1 MAYMVRLGLWGD
13 GTYFRDFGDFLGS
26 VLSLLF
32 LFFKIVTMTGHLFP
46 SHFILTSATGKHF
59 DTCL

>member
-46 SHFILTSATGKHF
+46 SHFSEHMLK
-59 DTCL
+59 